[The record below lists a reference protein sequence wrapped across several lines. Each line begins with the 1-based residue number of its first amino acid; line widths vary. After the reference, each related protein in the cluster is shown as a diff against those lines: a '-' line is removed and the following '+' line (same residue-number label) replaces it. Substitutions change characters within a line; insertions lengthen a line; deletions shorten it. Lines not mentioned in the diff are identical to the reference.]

1 LKEAAAATQIKMQEV
16 SVQKSA
22 ADQLKEVIVGEEQ
35 VVQDAVN
42 EANKIKEDCE
52 NDLREAMP
60 DLIAAEDALK
70 VLDKKQIE
78 FLKTMK
84 NPS

>member
-1 LKEAAAATQIKMQEV
+1 
-16 SVQKSA
+16 
-22 ADQLKEVIVGEEQ
+22 
-35 VVQDAVN
+35 VN

-84 NPS
+84 NPSQPIKDVM